1 MTTLPISVPV
11 GPIEQDYSIGDL
23 LNAIDTVVSYYR
35 SEREQTD
42 GEICEALRLYAW
54 HMAVEDNDQTE
65 RTVT

>member
-1 MTTLPISVPV
+1 MIAPTIPV
-11 GPIEQDYSIGDL
+11 EVGDPAQDYSIGDM

-54 HMAVEDNDQTE
+54 HVAGEDSDQIERAVT
-65 RTVT
+65 